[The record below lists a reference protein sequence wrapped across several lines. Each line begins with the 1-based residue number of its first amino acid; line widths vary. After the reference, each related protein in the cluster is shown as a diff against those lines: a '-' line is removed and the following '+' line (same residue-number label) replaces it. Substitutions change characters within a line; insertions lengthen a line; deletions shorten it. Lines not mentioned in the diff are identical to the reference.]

1 MVLGGFPPATLDSP
15 LTGTVVAVRRG
26 GRTPIPAGGVVLQA
40 RGNARDTLLA
50 EAPVGSTVT
59 VRLRLADFPD
69 GAPDGI
75 GGGPVLVRNGVP
87 VRQADELFSL
97 DQIAGRHPRTA
108 VGQLADGGF
117 LFVVADGRS
126 SWSYGLT
133 QWTMAR
139 AMADLGAVT
148 AMGLDGGGSSTI
160 AFEGSVFNT
169 PSDGRPRTVAN
180 GLFLFYY
187 GVYAPALGQSVL
199 STNGDG
205 VDDSKALSAK
215 VVRPSDLSL
224 RLLRPDG
231 SVAWSRAE
239 VVQPGWARRVVA
251 GRTMPEGIWRWVA
264 EATEIGSGQTSRME
278 RTFRVNRTLGH
289 LRLSRRVLRV
299 RPAAGGRLGVSVQ
312 LTRRSRLVVAVLGG
326 DGRPRRTLFRRRA
339 RAGREELALERARRR
354 RAGRRHGRLHGARV
368 GSQRSR
374 GRLAAH
380 RGAGPADTVQLESS
394 RCTRS
399 PRPSPARSGTTA
411 SMPSSSSCSST
422 PSCRRRVRLVMVY
435 GGAVAAGAFAG
446 SEVTFFGTAIESTAW
461 AYFAIAMAGT
471 IGYTLGSIAGWAIG
485 LYCGRPYLE
494 KTRAVAARRPARS
507 STGRTWWLERLR
519 GRDRARDAHASRRPL
534 LRLDPGGDRRD
545 AVRPLHGLH
554 LHRGRIPWCFGLAA
568 IGVAARK
575 PVGAFPRRLPLR
587 GLRDHRA
594 GRRRRRCARLPDV
607 PPPRPQAGGRGAF
620 RRGNRRVD
628 WPAESLRRLRRSP

>member
-251 GRTMPEGIWRWVA
+251 GRTMPEGVWRWVA

-326 DGRPRRTLFRRRA
+326 DGRLRRTLFRGELEPGAKSWRWNGRA
-339 RAGREELALERARRR
+339 VGGRVVGTGAYTVRVSARE
-354 RAGRRHGRLHGARV
+354 
-368 GSQRSR
+368 RSR
-374 GRLAAH
+374 GRLASH
-380 RGAGPADTVQLESS
+380 RGPACS
-394 RCTRS
+394 RI
-399 PRPSPARSGTTA
+399 
-411 SMPSSSSCSST
+411 PSS
-422 PSCRRRVRLVMVY
+422 
-435 GGAVAAGAFAG
+435 
-446 SEVTFFGTAIESTAW
+446 
-461 AYFAIAMAGT
+461 
-471 IGYTLGSIAGWAIG
+471 
-485 LYCGRPYLE
+485 
-494 KTRAVAARRPARS
+494 
-507 STGRTWWLERLR
+507 
-519 GRDRARDAHASRRPL
+519 
-534 LRLDPGGDRRD
+534 
-545 AVRPLHGLH
+545 
-554 LHRGRIPWCFGLAA
+554 
-568 IGVAARK
+568 
-575 PVGAFPRRLPLR
+575 
-587 GLRDHRA
+587 
-594 GRRRRRCARLPDV
+594 
-607 PPPRPQAGGRGAF
+607 
-620 RRGNRRVD
+620 
-628 WPAESLRRLRRSP
+628 